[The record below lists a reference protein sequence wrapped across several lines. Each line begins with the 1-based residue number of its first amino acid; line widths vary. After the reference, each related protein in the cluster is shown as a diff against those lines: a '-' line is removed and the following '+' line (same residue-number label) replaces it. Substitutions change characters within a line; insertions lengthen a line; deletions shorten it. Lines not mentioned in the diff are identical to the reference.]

1 MANAFVE
8 KVKRF
13 GLRHGEK
20 VVVGLAGAAAV
31 VLIVLGG
38 SRPTIDVTPDQIK
51 KSAEAANQNISRP
64 QSTESI
70 VELLDGQELVP
81 VDFAAKIDAAEKKEG
96 PKYVFTG
103 PAWLSQEPG
112 AGLIRDTP
120 ALLAPTELFATSGR
134 GALQLFERDDQGNL
148 VYEEAKKD
156 APKST
161 VGRPRSRNRNRGYG
175 SGSSSSG
182 GMMAGGYGS
191 SGGMPGMPV
200 PGQPLT
206 PEQKKQAAREAARKA
221 QLFVG
226 QAKDDTAKEDE
237 EIAAKAEQGQ
247 KPKETTRGY
256 RWVAVVGTLDHQALK
271 DNYVKALKDTAAQPH
286 YLRLD
291 IQRQELDGEQWT
303 DWADVDRSIADQVFN
318 NLTEIDEELANE
330 DVRLEGIVDPLPFLK
345 IGYYRGVHVAS
356 LVPKDKRET
365 QEQPTFAMG
374 MAGGYSSMGMMG
386 SSGYGGDSSMS
397 SMGMSSMG
405 GMAGMG
411 SGSGMMEM
419 GSGGMMMGGYGGGMP
434 GGGPV
439 EDTNFP
445 KTEAPTIMVR
455 TLDFTVEPD
464 KAYRYRLR
472 VVVKNPNLNWE
483 TVAPGVDTT
492 AEELPGPWSEATD
505 PVRVPADVTTY
516 AVRPAPSNRAD
527 DVEFQ
532 VARWDPATGVTVVKT
547 FTYAP
552 GQIVGEVSSAA
563 IPKDNGEGRTSK
575 NIDFVSRQLLVDAQ
589 GGPRSLTSVG
599 ANATLESPALA
610 LVQRPDG
617 VLILRDQ
624 ARDASD
630 PEARELREIYDRTL
644 KDADAGG
651 KKPPAAMGG
660 YGSSS
665 GMMGSGSGMPG
676 GS

>member
-8 KVKRF
+8 KIKRF

-20 VVVGLAGAAAV
+20 LVVGLAGAASV

-51 KSAEAANQNISRP
+51 KSAESAQQNISRP
-64 QSTESI
+64 QTKESI
-70 VELLDGQELVP
+70 VELLDQQELVP
-81 VDFAAKIDAAEKKEG
+81 VDFAAKVDAAEQKAG
-96 PKYVFTG
+96 PKYAFTG
-103 PAWLSQEPG
+103 PSWVSQEPG

-120 ALLAPTELFATSGR
+120 TLLPPTELFATSGR

-175 SGSSSSG
+175 SGGSG
-182 GMMAGGYGS
+182 SGGGSGMMAMSGGS
-191 SGGMPGMPV
+191 GMPGGPM

-206 PEQKKQAAREAARKA
+206 AEQKKQAQRDAQRKA

-226 QAKDDTAKEDE
+226 QAKDEDTAKEDE
-237 EIAAKAEQGQ
+237 EIAKKAAEGQ
-247 KPKETTRGY
+247 KPKEVTRGY
-256 RWVAVVGTLDHQALK
+256 RWVAVVGEFDHQALK

-291 IQRQELDGEQWT
+291 IQRQELQGEQWT
-303 DWADVDRSIADQVFN
+303 DWTDVDRSLADTVFN

-330 DVRLEGIVDPLPFLK
+330 DVRLEGLVDPLPFLK

-356 LVPKDKRET
+356 LVPKEKRET
-365 QEQPTFAMG
+365 QDQPTFAMG
-374 MAGGYSSMGMMG
+374 MAGGYGGMEMMMG
-386 SSGYGGDSSMS
+386 SGSGAMGD
-397 SMGMSSMG
+397 SSMG
-405 GMAGMG
+405 GMAG
-411 SGSGMMEM
+411 SAGMAMS
-419 GSGGMMMGGYGGGMP
+419 GSGGMMDMGSGGGMMMGMP
-434 GGGPV
+434 GAAGPV

-445 KTEAPTIMVR
+445 KTNAPTIMIR

-492 AEELPGPWSEATD
+492 TEELPGPWSETTD

-516 AVRPAPSNRAD
+516 AVRPAPSNRRTDA
-527 DVEFQ
+527 VEFQ
-532 VARWDPATGVTVVKT
+532 VARWDPSTGVTVVKT
-547 FTYAP
+547 FPYAP
-552 GQIVGEVSSAA
+552 GQIIGEISSAA

-575 NIDFVSRQLLVDAQ
+575 NIDFVSRQLIVDTE
-589 GGPRSLTSVG
+589 GGRRALTSVG
-599 ANATLESPALA
+599 ANASLESPALA

-617 VLILRDQ
+617 VLIVRDQ
-624 ARDASD
+624 SRDSSD
-630 PEARELREIYDRTL
+630 PEAKELREIYDRTM

-651 KKPPAAMGG
+651 KKPPASSG
-660 YGSSS
+660 YGGMEMGSG
-665 GMMGSGSGMPG
+665 GMMGMPG
-676 GS
+676 R